1 MQAWID
7 IWDANYS
14 ERVGNRLRPIMASYK
29 RKLDE
34 AGMGRATFAIDPR
47 ALSII
52 QVRRIAEVWLSDI
65 KLKWDESGTTYK
77 EEPYSRMIGA
87 FVIED
92 VSPNPKERTITI
104 RGAGVM
110 SKLIDSI
117 ALPGLAFENETVA
130 TVLSELAALAG
141 WTVDADAALSSQFI
155 SLRFAGENVLRA
167 LAAVVE
173 SQGIHMRES
182 ATVQEI
188 QAGAFGD
195 VNSHAEY
202 MKGDAG
208 ESAFRKDSPMMI
220 RSADIRE
227 TSSDVVN
234 KVYVY
239 GGGDGDAALT
249 MALSERP
256 FVDNEDLNGRRHYF
270 IADGASMSAYGVIAR
285 RLDIKRISST
295 SPSDAAEV
303 YAANAIADGGKAWLD
318 RNSFPYELLKL
329 QVQNVNETIA
339 PGDKVH
345 VTFKETINLL
355 GVPYQERD
363 IDEPY
368 WIMAVEESISSQGL
382 EVALEVANL
391 DRYERNASD
400 IVVGMVDSIN
410 VQNVNIQ
417 PYPAPYYWS
426 APAAP
431 IDTVT
436 PYEIKFAV
444 NQQTVRLNQA
454 IAYIFRRSW
463 TAVSGVAAAGGNHQH
478 RMMTTAGTNVA
489 LAGMM
494 GRVME
499 AKRLDGTSHALVMP
513 NAADADVYTEGSS
526 GTHTHDFSFTTVQQ
540 DDAANLLED
549 ATLKIDSNVISAGL
563 FPDGSTDDYAE
574 VDITDALKAGVLRG
588 FHDIEISCATGRGD
602 VYVII
607 FIDIDVSRVRS

>member
-14 ERVGNRLRPIMASYK
+14 QRVGNRLRPIMASYK

-52 QVRRIAEVWLSDI
+52 DVRRIAEVWLSDT
-65 KLKWDESGTTYK
+65 KLEWDSGSTSYK
-77 EEPYSRMIGA
+77 KVPYSRMIGA

-92 VSPNPKERTITI
+92 VSPNPNERTITI

-110 SKLIDSI
+110 SKLIDTI

-130 TVLSELAALAG
+130 NVLSELAALAG
-141 WTVDADAALSSQFI
+141 WTVDADPALSSQFI

-182 ATVQEI
+182 AVVQEI
-188 QAGAFGD
+188 QAGAFGT

-208 ESAFRKDSPMMI
+208 ESAFRKDAPMMI

-227 TSSDVVN
+227 TSADVVN

-249 MALSERP
+249 MALSERS
-256 FVDNEDLNGRRHYF
+256 FVDSEELNGRRHYF

-295 SPSDAAEV
+295 SPSDAAEI
-303 YAANAIADGGKAWLD
+303 YAANALADGGKAWLE

-329 QVQNVNETIA
+329 RVQNVNETIA

-345 VTFKETINLL
+345 VTYKEVINLL

-382 EVALEVANL
+382 EVGLEVANL

-410 VQNVNIQ
+410 VQNINIQ
-417 PYPAPYYWS
+417 PYPAPSYWS

-431 IDTVT
+431 IDTAT
-436 PYEIKFAV
+436 PYNVQFAV
-444 NQQTVRLNQA
+444 NQQAVRLNQA

-463 TAVSGVAAAGGNHQH
+463 TAISGIADAGGDH
-478 RMMTTAGTNVA
+478 RHTVFLSAGTNVS

-499 AKRLDGTSHALVMP
+499 ARKPDLTLHACVIP
-513 NAADADVYTEGSS
+513 NAADADILTEASS
-526 GTHTHDFSFTTVQQ
+526 GTHTHAFEFDSVQT
-540 DDAANLLED
+540 DDAANLLEEV
-549 ATLKIDSNVISAGL
+549 TLKIDNNVVSAGL
-563 FPDGSTDDYAE
+563 FATGSTEDYAE

-588 FHDIEISCATGRGD
+588 FHELEISCATGRGD
-602 VYVII
+602 IYAII

>member
-1 MQAWID
+1 MQAWVD
-7 IWDANYS
+7 IWDANYTQ
-14 ERVGNRLRPIMASYK
+14 RVGNRLRPIMASYK

-52 QVRRIAEVWLSDI
+52 QVRRIAEVWLSDT
-65 KLKWDESGTTYK
+65 KLEWDSGGTSFEK
-77 EEPYSRMIGA
+77 VPYSRMIGA

-92 VSPNPKERTITI
+92 VSPSPKERTITI

-110 SKLIDSI
+110 SKLIDTI
-117 ALPGLAFENETVA
+117 ALPGLAFENQTVA

-182 ATVQEI
+182 STVQEL

-202 MKGDAG
+202 MKGDGG
-208 ESAFRKDSPMMI
+208 ESAFRKDAPMMI

-227 TSSDVVN
+227 SSSDVVN

-249 MALSERP
+249 MALSDRS
-256 FVDNEDLNGRRHYF
+256 FVDSETANGRTHYF
-270 IADGASMSAYGVIAR
+270 IANGASMSAYGVIER
-285 RLDIKRISST
+285 RLDIKRISPT

-303 YAANAIADGGKAWLD
+303 YGANALADGGKAWLD
-318 RNSFPYELLKL
+318 RNAFPYELLKL

-345 VTFKETINLL
+345 VTYKEVINLL

-410 VQNVNIQ
+410 VQNINIQ

-436 PYEIKFAV
+436 PYSIQFAV
-444 NQQTVRLNQA
+444 NQQAVRLNQA

-463 TAVSGVAAAGGNHQH
+463 TAISGIAEAGGDHNH
-478 RMMTTAGTNVA
+478 RVATTAGTNVA
-489 LAGMM
+489 LEGMF
-494 GRVME
+494 GRVMN
-499 AKRLDGTSHALVMP
+499 AKRLDGTSHSLVIP
-513 NAADADVYTEGSS
+513 NASNDDIYTEGNS
-526 GTHTHDFSFTTVQQ
+526 GTHTHDFTFSSVQT
-540 DDAANLLED
+540 DDAENLLED
-549 ATLKIDSNVISAGL
+549 VMLKIDGNVIAAGL

-574 VDITDALKAGVLRG
+574 VDITDALKAGTLRG
-588 FHDIEISCATGRGD
+588 FHEAEVSCASGRGD
-602 VYVII
+602 IYMIF